1 MLLFQGDPH
10 PISAVLRYPLRCVT
24 PMITDSLKTIRRL
37 LVPVAIGL
45 TMASCGGGG
54 GGGGGGG
61 AESNYPGY
69 VEFHVERD
77 SLDSGDL
84 TDITVTVTD
93 VHRDGVFLK
102 FHYPSSLAYR
112 SGSAIMH
119 SGDEESWTMTSPF
132 DAASNGADKYLVFR
146 VSPPPEDQNNRVRV
160 GFTLRAVSGDPY
172 AYVEVEL
179 DNNDPSLPDNLEFH
193 DSSPQFSSDD
203 RWNISIAGT
212 PAATGSATPAATATP
227 KS

>member
-1 MLLFQGDPH
+1 MPTQ
-10 PISAVLRYPLRCVT
+10 
-24 PMITDSLKTIRRL
+24 SLEKLKRIL
-37 LVPVAIGL
+37 APVAIGL
-45 TMASCGGGG
+45 TIASCGGVGGGG
-54 GGGGGGG
+54 GGGGGN

-84 TDITVTVTD
+84 TDITATVMD
-93 VHRDGVFLK
+93 VNRDGVFLK

-119 SGDEESWTMTSPF
+119 SGDEDSWTTTSPF
-132 DAASNGADKYLVFR
+132 DAASDGADKYLVFR
-146 VSPPPEDQNNRVRV
+146 VSPPPEDQTNRVSI
-160 GFTLRAVSGDPY
+160 GFTLRAVSGDPS

-179 DNNDPSLPDNLEFH
+179 DNNDPSLPDNMEFN
-193 DSSPQFSSDD
+193 DSYPQFSSDD

-212 PAATGSATPAATATP
+212 PAATPTPGATGSATPAATATP